1 MHMHMTPSNGYK
13 ALLFAALLGACL
25 ASCGGDASPEAG
37 LKAPTNV
44 KVTSVAG
51 PAAHLTWDDTANEEN
66 FVVERKTGGADFAE
80 VDKRE
85 FNQTTYHD
93 ADVTVGMTYSYR
105 VAATSK
111 KDGKSPYSAPVTLT
125 VEKVD

>member
-1 MHMHMTPSNGYK
+1 MHISRSNV
-13 ALLFAALLGACL
+13 LRSLVFAALTSVAVS
-25 ASCGGDASPEAG
+25 ACGGDGSEGG
-37 LKAPTNV
+37 LKAPANV

-51 PAAHLTWDDTANEEN
+51 PAAHLTWDDTPNEEN
-66 FVVERKTGGADFAE
+66 FVVERKTGSADFVE

-111 KDGKSPYSAPVTLT
+111 KDGKSPYSSIVTLT
-125 VEKVD
+125 VQKVD

>member
-1 MHMHMTPSNGYK
+1 MQISGSNVIRS
-13 ALLFAALLGACL
+13 LVFAALSSVAV
-25 ASCGGDASPEAG
+25 AACGGDDSSEGG
-37 LKAPTNV
+37 LKAPANV

-51 PAAHLTWDDTANEEN
+51 PAAHLTWDDTPNEEN
-66 FVVERKTGGADFAE
+66 FVVERKIGSADFVE

-111 KDGKSPYSAPVTLT
+111 KDGKSPYSSVVTLT
-125 VEKVD
+125 VQKVD